1 MSQGEYMIVLGVM
14 GGVGAGKSTVLD
26 CLQRRYGALLIK
38 LDDLGKQV
46 LAPGTSGYEKT
57 VQLFGRDI
65 VTEDGSLDRKK
76 MASLVFT
83 DEKLRQAL
91 DYIVHPAVREMTLR
105 ILEGERAAE
114 ASARD
119 GKQGLG
125 KNGGGQSGIGMPG
138 ERLCVIES
146 AILVEAHYDAL
157 CDEVWYIYAD
167 EKTREERLRMSRG
180 YSSRRSRAVMDSQM
194 TDAEFRAHAD
204 RVIDNSGS
212 PEQTEAEIGQCM
224 EALVSARKGIE

>member
-1 MSQGEYMIVLGVM
+1 MIVLGVM

-46 LAPGTSGYEKT
+46 LEPGTSGYEKT

-125 KNGGGQSGIGMPG
+125 
-138 ERLCVIES
+138 
-146 AILVEAHYDAL
+146 
-157 CDEVWYIYAD
+157 
-167 EKTREERLRMSRG
+167 
-180 YSSRRSRAVMDSQM
+180 
-194 TDAEFRAHAD
+194 
-204 RVIDNSGS
+204 
-212 PEQTEAEIGQCM
+212 
-224 EALVSARKGIE
+224 